1 MFKKNFFK
9 NNKNIALIDASKNKT
24 YTYGEI
30 ESFKS
35 KFEKNFKNKSIV
47 LLITSNSIFSI
58 LVYISLMIT
67 KKKIILL
74 LVNEDIK
81 EKFIK
86 KIIRIY
92 KPNYIIANKMHNLK
106 RYNLKQKYEK
116 YYLLEN
122 NSINNKNLNF
132 INKLL
137 IPTSGTTGNPKMV
150 RLSLEN
156 LNENTKSIIRS
167 LDIKKIDTTITTMPM
182 SYSYGLSIINTFLS
196 KKAKIVVCKDSI
208 ANKNFWKYFNQYN
221 ITNLNGVPK
230 FYEFLNKLRFEN
242 IFKRSLRF
250 ITQAGGNLDLK
261 YKKYLYNLSKKNKFI
276 FYIMYGLTEA
286 SPRVSILNV
295 NKYKNKIHSVG
306 KPIKGVNVKINLSKK
321 NSKEGMIEIHGKN
334 VCLGYSEKL
343 CDLKKSDE
351 NNSRLISGDIGFLDK
366 DKFLY
371 ILKRKNRI
379 SKIFGLRINLDD
391 MEEKL
396 LKAGIKTKC
405 LTNDKYILV
414 NIFKISNKEK
424 IKKMI
429 YESFGINKNF
439 IKISLK
445 NNILKNKEIKL

>member
-1 MFKKNFFK
+1 MFKKKLFK
-9 NNKNIALIDASKNKT
+9 NNKSIALIDASKNKT
-24 YTYGEI
+24 YTYSEI

-35 KFEKNFKNKSIV
+35 KFEKKFKNKSLV
-47 LLITSNSIFSI
+47 LLLTSNSIFSI
-58 LVYISLMIT
+58 LSYISLMIT
-67 KKKIILL
+67 KKKIIIILI
-74 LVNEDIK
+74 NEDIK

-92 KPNYIIANKMHNLK
+92 RPNYILTNRMLNLK
-106 RYNLKQKYEK
+106 RYNSKKNFENYF
-116 YYLLEN
+116 LLEN
-122 NSINNKNLNF
+122 KSINNENLNF

-150 RLSLEN
+150 RLSLKN
-156 LNENTKSIIRS
+156 LNENTKSIIKS
-167 LDIKKIDTTITTMPM
+167 LNIKKTDTTITTMPM

-196 KKAKIVVCKDSI
+196 KSAKIVVCKDSI

-230 FYEFLNKLRFEN
+230 FYEFLNKLKFEN

-250 ITQAGGNLDLK
+250 ITQAGGKLDLK
-261 YKKYLYNLSKKNKFI
+261 YKKYLYNLSKKNKFV
-276 FYIMYGLTEA
+276 FYVMYGLTEA
-286 SPRVSILNV
+286 SPRVSVLNV
-295 NKYKNKIHSVG
+295 NKNKNKIHSVG
-306 KPIKGVNVKINLSKK
+306 KPIEGVSVKINLSKK
-321 NSKEGMIEIHGKN
+321 NSKKGMIEIHGRN
-334 VCLGYSEKL
+334 ICLGYSEKL

-351 NNSRLISGDIGFLDK
+351 NNSKLISGDIGFLDK

-371 ILKRKNRI
+371 ILKRKSRI

-396 LKAGIKTKC
+396 LKAGIKAKC

-414 NIFKISNKEK
+414 NIFKFSNKEK

-429 YESFGINKNF
+429 YKTFGINKNF
-439 IKISLK
+439 IKISIK
-445 NNILKNKEIKL
+445 NYIPKNKEIKF